1 MFSYNIFLIYFKS
14 FFNFI
19 LFFLFPKADFQSYSK
34 PVMTVVE
41 QNIDDGAS
49 TIADDDTNSILV
61 DFSDL
66 GGAHSLRSIP
76 APTPQPDLD
85 SQRRQHEI
93 LQQQQH
99 EREMRQQAEQQFNYI
114 QSLLREIEHLRSELD
129 RFSVESEFEIRSLR
143 DKIKSLEGELM
154 LSKSELEQQKIV
166 CLLYK

>member
-1 MFSYNIFLIYFKS
+1 
-14 FFNFI
+14 
-19 LFFLFPKADFQSYSK
+19 
-34 PVMTVVE
+34 MTVVE

-85 SQRRQHEI
+85 SQRRQHEQ
-93 LQQQQH
+93 LQQQQQH

-166 CLLYK
+166 CLLNKTKIFAIFLKNCFNIF